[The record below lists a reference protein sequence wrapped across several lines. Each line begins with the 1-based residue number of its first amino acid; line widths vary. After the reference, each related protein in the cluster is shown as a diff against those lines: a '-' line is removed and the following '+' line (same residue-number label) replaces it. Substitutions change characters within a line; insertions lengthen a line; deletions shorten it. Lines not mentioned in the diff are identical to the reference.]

1 MIDKNLHLSVP
12 MKPASITA
20 DSTPDI
26 VLDWLHD
33 NGWSIQHKFENGYWS
48 VQCSKADQLIRTRGL
63 TLEEAWLHAVECA
76 ESQEIVAR

>member
-1 MIDKNLHLSVP
+1 

-48 VQCSKADQLIRTRGL
+48 VQCSKDDRLIRTRGL
-63 TLEEAWLHAVECA
+63 TLEEAWLHAVKDA